1 MLKDYINSFTYNGHS
16 SLEYGL
22 AINSKNNVFGAPKP
36 VIEKINIPG
45 RGNIVYNGKTDE
57 LDNGEY
63 SDFSKKYSCFMMLDD
78 NNDFSIE
85 DTARAI
91 AGWLSKEQGYKRLDD
106 TYEEGYFRE
115 ALFESEMSA
124 QDVAAMLIGKIDLT
138 FTCHPFKYSYAGQKA
153 ITLSQAATIYNT
165 ENFTALP
172 YIKIYGSGTITLY
185 INNRAHTFKDVNGYI
200 EVDSERMTAYKD
212 HTLCNNQMLTTLF
225 PKLAAGQNDIRW
237 SGNVSRIELTPRWCS
252 L

>member
-91 AGWLSKEQGYKRLDD
+91 AGWLSKEPGYKRLDD

-138 FTCHPFKYSYAGQKA
+138 FTCHPFKYLN
-153 ITLSQAATIYNT
+153 TL
-165 ENFTALP
+165 
-172 YIKIYGSGTITLY
+172 LY
-185 INNRAHTFKDVNGYI
+185 QLD
-200 EVDSERMTAYKD
+200 
-212 HTLCNNQMLTTLF
+212 
-225 PKLAAGQNDIRW
+225 
-237 SGNVSRIELTPRWCS
+237 
-252 L
+252 

>member
-45 RGNIVYNGKTDE
+45 RGDIVYNNKTDE

-91 AGWLSKEQGYKRLDD
+91 AGWLSKEPG
-106 TYEEGYFRE
+106 
-115 ALFESEMSA
+115 
-124 QDVAAMLIGKIDLT
+124 
-138 FTCHPFKYSYAGQKA
+138 
-153 ITLSQAATIYNT
+153 
-165 ENFTALP
+165 
-172 YIKIYGSGTITLY
+172 
-185 INNRAHTFKDVNGYI
+185 
-200 EVDSERMTAYKD
+200 
-212 HTLCNNQMLTTLF
+212 
-225 PKLAAGQNDIRW
+225 
-237 SGNVSRIELTPRWCS
+237 
-252 L
+252 